1 MQPEQDLTF
10 EQAVTRLESIVGA
23 MEDGS
28 LSLDD
33 CLRQFEEAVA
43 LSRVCAARLESAE
56 KQITVLTTQTGLSG
70 VSVLDWAPG
79 APMDTGA

>member
-1 MQPEQDLTF
+1 MQAEQDLTF
-10 EQAVTRLESIVGA
+10 EQAVARLENIVGA

-43 LSRVCAARLESAE
+43 LSRLCAARLESAE
-56 KQITVLTTQTGLSG
+56 KQITVLTAQTGLTG
-70 VSVLDWAPG
+70 VSALDWAPG
-79 APMDTGA
+79 APMDSGA